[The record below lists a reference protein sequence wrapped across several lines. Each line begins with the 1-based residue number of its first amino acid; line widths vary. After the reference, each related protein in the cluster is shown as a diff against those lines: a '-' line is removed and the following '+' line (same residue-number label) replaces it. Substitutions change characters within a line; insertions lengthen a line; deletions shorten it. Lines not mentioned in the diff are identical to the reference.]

1 MSTASSGLEPQ
12 RGATWGEP
20 ETRAAIRQIADA
32 LRRRAGFKVCAVEV
46 LKPED
51 QLEFVAIVGSP
62 DGEAQLLGRSS
73 PLEAMRPSF
82 SVGATYGT
90 FHFVAEEWMT
100 EQMVEQMQVYG
111 WVPDLPET
119 EDPMA
124 WRAQDMLLSRVLDDR
139 GHLRGLVYFD
149 EPLSGLRPTHDE
161 LVKLNVD
168 SQLLLR
174 AVLTQVEREELAQQ
188 ARISASA
195 RDLLLAAASTH
206 LSLPELLEETY
217 DALVTGF
224 RAEGLAAYV
233 YDEPRPDVDDSAVH
247 LPAEL
252 HEAAEAATRRAW
264 SRGVVILV
272 EVDGIW
278 GDDELELS
286 HGEEFHS
293 HLKEFDDDSLALV
306 PLGVGT
312 EALGMLVVA
321 RPVDGVRWTDPEIEG
336 MRELGRDLGRV
347 ILNHRSFLREQS
359 LRAELERLDDYR
371 VELLSTISHELKN
384 PISVLLGHLEVLD
397 GEEGIDPS
405 VQHSLAAMGRASRRL
420 DALAENLLM
429 LRQSSDRTPLE
440 LVPVDLGQLVADA
453 IDLSAMAADRE
464 GVALTLVPET
474 SAVVVPGDP
483 EQLDRVI
490 VNLVNNAVK
499 YTPRGGTVTVSLD
512 SSDDWAVF
520 TCADT
525 GLGISEDDQTR
536 LFSEFFRSTNAQ
548 ARAKPGTG
556 LGLAIVKRTV
566 ERHGG
571 RVEFESELGVG
582 TTFRVYLPM
591 E

>member
-1 MSTASSGLEPQ
+1 VS
-12 RGATWGEP
+12 
-20 ETRAAIRQIADA
+20 
-32 LRRRAGFKVCAVEV
+32 
-46 LKPED
+46 
-51 QLEFVAIVGSP
+51 
-62 DGEAQLLGRSS
+62 
-73 PLEAMRPSF
+73 
-82 SVGATYGT
+82 
-90 FHFVAEEWMT
+90 
-100 EQMVEQMQVYG
+100 
-111 WVPDLPET
+111 
-119 EDPMA
+119 
-124 WRAQDMLLSRVLDDR
+124 
-139 GHLRGLVYFD
+139 
-149 EPLSGLRPTHDE
+149 
-161 LVKLNVD
+161 
-168 SQLLLR
+168 
-174 AVLTQVEREELAQQ
+174 
-188 ARISASA
+188 
-195 RDLLLAAASTH
+195 
-206 LSLPELLEETY
+206 
-217 DALVTGF
+217 GF

-233 YDEPRPDVDDSAVH
+233 YDEPRPAGDDSAVH
-247 LPAEL
+247 LPADL

-264 SRGVVILV
+264 ARGVVVLV

-278 GDDELELS
+278 GDDDLELT

-347 ILNHRSFLREQS
+347 ILNHRSFLREQQ

-397 GEEGIDPS
+397 GEEDIDPS

-440 LVPVDLGQLVADA
+440 RVSVDLGQLVADSV
-453 IDLSAMAADRE
+453 DLSAMAADRE
-464 GVALTLVPET
+464 GVQLTLVPGT

-483 EQLDRVI
+483 DQLDRVI

-499 YTPRGGTVTVSLD
+499 YTPRGGTVTVSLEA
-512 SSDDWAVF
+512 SDDWAVF

-525 GLGISEDDQTR
+525 GLGISEEDQTR

-571 RVEFESELGVG
+571 RVEVESELGVG
-582 TTFRVYLPM
+582 TTFRVYLPST
-591 E
+591 

>member
-20 ETRAAIRQIADA
+20 ETRTAIRQIADA
-32 LRRRAGFKVCAVEV
+32 LRRRSKFKVCAVEV

-73 PLEAMRPSF
+73 PLEAMLPSF

-100 EQMVEQMQVYG
+100 EQMIEQMQTYG
-111 WVPDLPET
+111 WVPDLPEAD
-119 EDPMA
+119 DPLA

-149 EPLSGLRPTHDE
+149 EPVSGMRPTHDE
-161 LVKLNVD
+161 LVKLNAD

-174 AVLTQVEREELAQQ
+174 AVLTQIEREELAQQ

-206 LSLPELLEETY
+206 LSLPELLDETY
-217 DALVTGF
+217 EALVSGF
-224 RAEGLAAYV
+224 RAASLAGFV
-233 YDEPRPDVDDSAVH
+233 YDEPRPELDDSAVH
-247 LPAEL
+247 LPPEL
-252 HEAAEAATRRAW
+252 HEAAESATRRAW
-264 SRGVVILV
+264 SRGAVILV

-278 GDDELELS
+278 GDDELEQS

-293 HLKEFDDDSLALV
+293 HLKEFDGDSLALV

-347 ILNHRSFLREQS
+347 ILNHRSFLREQL
-359 LRAELERLDDYR
+359 LRTELERLDDYR

-397 GEEGIDPS
+397 SEEGIDPS

-440 LVPVDLGQLVADA
+440 RVPVDLGQLVADA
-453 IDLSAMAADRE
+453 IDLTAMAADRE
-464 GVALTLVPET
+464 GVQLTLVPET
-474 SAVVVPGDP
+474 TAVVVPGDA

-490 VNLVNNAVK
+490 LNLVNNAVK
-499 YTPRGGTVTVSLD
+499 YTPRGGSVTVSLELQD
-512 SSDDWAVF
+512 EGALF
-520 TCADT
+520 TCSDT
-525 GLGISEDDQTR
+525 GLGISEEDQTR
-536 LFSEFFRSTNAQ
+536 LFSEFFRSTNAL

-566 ERHGG
+566 DRHGG

-582 TTFRVYLPM
+582 TTFRVYLPGS
-591 E
+591 